1 MRFENKKVYKYNLK
15 ESDAILSLKGFPLEV
30 IEKMIDRQVE
40 TGYDPNVRNFQKD
53 PYCFIGGF
61 DWSMSVEGG
70 DFWNNVIHRKKFEIF
85 FEKYPKK

>member
-53 PYCFIGGF
+53 QYCVTGGF